1 MRRNT
6 TSWTLGPVIVLL
18 ILLNLYILAGI
29 AAAAAASAALA
40 AVSVAVSAAGVTVTN
55 NAGIKDDLSGP
66 GGSPGSPFSNGYHLM
81 SPYNHY
87 NLTSGPPPG
96 PDQQSMVS

>member
-1 MRRNT
+1 M
-6 TSWTLGPVIVLL
+6 
-18 ILLNLYILAGI
+18 
-29 AAAAAASAALA
+29 
-40 AVSVAVSAAGVTVTN
+40 SVAVSAAGVTVTN
-55 NAGIKDDLSGP
+55 NSGIKDDLSGP

-96 PDQQSMVS
+96 PDQQSMVSLISKMHNLLLKTAVKVFCPILIGRKQLK